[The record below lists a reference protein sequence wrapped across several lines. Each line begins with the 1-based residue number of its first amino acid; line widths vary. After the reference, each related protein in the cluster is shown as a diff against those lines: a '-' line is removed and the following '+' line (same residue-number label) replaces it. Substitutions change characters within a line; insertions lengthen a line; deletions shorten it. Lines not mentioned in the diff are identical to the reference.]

1 MAQNVRELADIAALL
16 VGRKVRTW
24 EVFFLVGVGRGQTIA
39 EIEPDEYEDVCHFL
53 VDAARYGMTVRTVEA
68 PFFRRVRDR
77 RARLAPEVDPALEFR
92 LGPLYTELRDR
103 LWELLGRP
111 RTEVLAPSAGT
122 RDGKGIVFVAHDG
135 QVHPAGFLPLGLGS
149 VRDKPLLE
157 TYRDDLVLR
166 AIRSGEFRGRCGR
179 CEYTDDCGG
188 SRARA
193 YAATGDPLADDPA
206 CSYVPSAA
214 TLVE

>member
-1 MAQNVRELADIAALL
+1 M
-16 VGRKVRTW
+16 
-24 EVFFLVGVGRGQTIA
+24 
-39 EIEPDEYEDVCHFL
+39 
-53 VDAARYGMTVRTVEA
+53 
-68 PFFRRVRDR
+68 
-77 RARLAPEVDPALEFR
+77 
-92 LGPLYTELRDR
+92 
-103 LWELLGRP
+103 
-111 RTEVLAPSAGT
+111 
-122 RDGKGIVFVAHDG
+122 FVAHDG